1 MLLWQLS
8 FGFYIPLKEEA
19 ENATRDMRSTYPG
32 SKFGAFSIIGEKMK
46 IWKIESEEQ
55 FYDVIINCKKE
66 RLIAI
71 LDNKKKYYGEKIY
84 LPKKNGYR
92 IVYHINKKN
101 DLYKIQK
108 KLLENFLSNIM
119 ISDCACGFVEGT
131 NYFDYMKPHTD
142 FYKKNYYLRLDLE
155 NFFGNVSKDDV
166 KQSLGYYVSKEV
178 ENRDEVLDTL
188 IEILTYDNEI
198 AQGAITSPIVSNI
211 VFRNLDIRIQKYCF
225 KHDIEYTRYADDLL
239 FSGHRDVLHKKS
251 FCKNIERIVG
261 SKGFRI
267 NYSKTK
273 RSRCYISLNGFVIDD
288 SIRLSRKKMEEINR
302 IIFFL
307 SNKRNLKKIK
317 EGNVTELNLHIKE
330 EKKVDCDR
338 FNGKYE
344 LINYLNGYRAFL
356 ISVVCN
362 TENSKHIKKIQK
374 IIARIEYI
382 VKLISY

>member
-1 MLLWQLS
+1 M
-8 FGFYIPLKEEA
+8 
-19 ENATRDMRSTYPG
+19 
-32 SKFGAFSIIGEKMK
+32 
-46 IWKIESEEQ
+46 
-55 FYDVIINCKKE
+55 
-66 RLIAI
+66 
-71 LDNKKKYYGEKIY
+71 
-84 LPKKNGYR
+84 
-92 IVYHINKKN
+92 
-101 DLYKIQK
+101 YKIQK

-178 ENRDEVLDTL
+178 ENRDEVLDKL
-188 IEILTYDNEI
+188 IEILTYGNEI

-273 RSRCYISLNGFVIDD
+273 RSKCYISLNGFVIDD